1 MPVVL
6 QRNDF
11 VMEYAIFIN
20 KECKNNH
27 TDINENYLKIA
38 TITEIIKIIKTVECE
53 EDVIQYLLDNCNK
66 MHIYITDI
74 EDCSLTLIDGIGLK
88 VSPSSSRFEV
98 RWQNIDYSRISFG
111 RAEVDFYLQYNN
123 YRFYE
128 EFFTRELNT
137 AITSKAKPEVVES
150 IIEKAFI
157 QDKACKYAIST
168 LIWHL
173 STGYEHRFH
182 CSHIH
187 IYRASIRDNRP
198 YSEYTDI
205 TGEGGLLLSSMNPAF
220 GASYNTEF
228 VNIFLNNIFLY
239 KHILGCLFTESRLDL
254 KSRNLEVFIEYTKP
268 VYDRL
273 ICGSILNQCF

>member
-11 VMEYAIFIN
+11 VMEYAVFIN
-20 KECKNNH
+20 KKCKNSH
-27 TDINENYLKIA
+27 TDINESYLKIA
-38 TITEIIKIIKTVECE
+38 TITEIIKIIKTVECD
-53 EDVIQYLLDNCNK
+53 EDVVQYLLDNCNK
-66 MHIYITDI
+66 THIYITDI

-88 VSPSSSRFEV
+88 VSSSPSRFEV
-98 RWQNIDYSRISFG
+98 RWQNIDYSTISFG
-111 RAEVDFYLQYNN
+111 RIEVDFYLQYNN

-128 EFFTRELNT
+128 EFFKKELNT
-137 AITSKAKPEVVES
+137 AIISKAKPEIIES

-168 LIWHL
+168 LIGHL
-173 STGYEHRFH
+173 SAGYEYRFH

-187 IYRASIRDNRP
+187 FSRVSITDNRP
-198 YSEYTDI
+198 YLEHRDI
-205 TGEGGLLLSSMNPAF
+205 TAEGGMLSTANREFSV
-220 GASYNTEF
+220 SYNTEF

-239 KHILGCLFTESRLDL
+239 KHILGCLFTQSKLDL
-254 KSRNLEVFIEYTKP
+254 KNKDLEVFIEYTKP

>member
-11 VMEYAIFIN
+11 VMEYAVFIN
-20 KECKNNH
+20 KKCKNSH
-27 TDINENYLKIA
+27 TDINESYLKIA
-38 TITEIIKIIKTVECE
+38 TITEIIKIIKTVECD
-53 EDVIQYLLDNCNK
+53 EDVVQYLLDNCNK
-66 MHIYITDI
+66 IHIYSTDI

-88 VSPSSSRFEV
+88 VLPSPSRFEV

-128 EFFTRELNT
+128 EFFKRELNT
-137 AITSKAKPEVVES
+137 AIISKAKPEVVES

-157 QDKACKYAIST
+157 QDKACKYAINT
-168 LIWHL
+168 LLNHL
-173 STGYEHRFH
+173 SDGYGHRFD
-182 CSHIH
+182 CKHIH
-187 IYRASIRDNRP
+187 IYRASIRDNMP
-198 YSEYTDI
+198 YSEHTDI
-205 TGEGGLLLSSMNPAF
+205 TAEGGFLSSSVNPEF
-220 GASYNTEF
+220 SVSYNTEF

-254 KSRNLEVFIEYTKP
+254 KSRNLEAFTEYTKP